1 MLKKLISKGFIRSPV
16 QTKALKILME
26 ERNNMENLIG
36 KFGSTQWKPPI
47 DEEDAKWYNGGNGI
61 QGHQGLVGKVISDDG
76 EILTIFFGDR
86 TMRFYKKD
94 FKVYKTPDFVW
105 GTRH

>member
-1 MLKKLISKGFIRSPV
+1 MK
-16 QTKALKILME
+16 

-36 KFGSTQWKPPI
+36 KFGSTQWEPPI

-76 EILTIFFGDR
+76 
-86 TMRFYKKD
+86 
-94 FKVYKTPDFVW
+94 
-105 GTRH
+105 

>member
-1 MLKKLISKGFIRSPV
+1 
-16 QTKALKILME
+16 ME

-36 KFGSTQWKPPI
+36 KFGSTQWEPPI

-76 EILTIFFGDR
+76 EICHYSMILSLYLHVSPRMI
-86 TMRFYKKD
+86 
-94 FKVYKTPDFVW
+94 
-105 GTRH
+105 

>member
-1 MLKKLISKGFIRSPV
+1 
-16 QTKALKILME
+16 ME

-36 KFGSTQWKPPI
+36 KFGSTQWESPI

-61 QGHQGLVGKVISDDG
+61 QGHQSLVGKVISDDG
-76 EILTIFFGDR
+76 EILAIFFGDR

-94 FKVYKTPDFVW
+94 FKVYKTPDFVRGGQ
-105 GTRH
+105 GTDCRQEYEW